1 MSALNIYDRLRSYGM
16 SHAGACA
23 MLGNFEAESALE
35 ANNLQNSYEKK
46 LGFVDELY
54 TNSVDNGDY
63 KNFAGD
69 GAGYGL
75 AQWTYGPRKQN
86 LLEFA
91 NSRGSSIG
99 DEDMQVD
106 FAVHELRTEYSGLWS
121 FLCSTDDM
129 YTATSRICKEFER
142 PAVNNIAQRYAFA
155 QKWDKEFK
163 GSDVGDD
170 YVQDVTKPET
180 SNAAGSTTTSGT
192 WSPPDLSILI
202 LQSVLV
208 GNNYNTDITGYKNA
222 QFLEKLREFVA
233 DIGG

>member
-23 MLGNFEAESALE
+23 MLGNFEAESALR

-69 GAGYGL
+69 AAGYGL

-91 NSRGSSIG
+91 NGRGASIG

-129 YTATSRICKEFER
+129 YTATSRICKEYER
-142 PAVNNIAQRYAFA
+142 PAVNNIAERYKYA
-155 QKWDKEFK
+155 QKWDKEFS
-163 GSDVGDD
+163 GSDVGEN
-170 YVQDVTKPET
+170 YFIDVTKPET
-180 SNAAGSTTTSGT
+180 SAGANTGT
-192 WSPPDLSILI
+192 AWYPPDLSILI

-208 GNNYNTDITGYKNA
+208 GNGYNTDVTGYKNA
-222 QFLEKLREFVA
+222 QFLEKLNEFVK